1 MRFAPGNRNTAQSS
15 KMDDG
20 VWNMFL
26 EGPLDHHGL
35 GDVDFTICTPG
46 IVTGPA
52 KPSHE
57 PSSHEPGRAGD
68 KDPHGRRLPDCGSN
82 GNAMRRT
89 RTYLTRP
96 LAIGDHVAMIIG
108 VAGRNGAGKGEFVKF
123 LEARSFTVLSLSEVI
138 RQELADR
145 GLSETRERMIDV
157 GQEMR
162 RQFGPGALA
171 QRLVRQLQPD
181 RNYAID
187 SIRHPVEVEILRHSG
202 QDFHLV
208 WIDAKLETR
217 FERLQAR
224 GRPGDPQSVAELE
237 SLEARERGSDDPNA
251 QQLDQVQDEAS
262 FTLSNDGALESF
274 QSQIESWV
282 RNNLAFSRP
291 GWDEYFMDIAR
302 TVASRSNCVKR
313 KVAAVVTR
321 DRRII
326 STGYNG
332 TPRGT
337 TNCNEGGCPRCNDL
351 APGGTRLDECVCS
364 HAEENAITQAA
375 YHGVSLKGGTVYTT
389 FSPCLQCTKMIINA
403 GLAEVV
409 FQSEY
414 PLGQVSFDLLAEAGI
429 KLRQLDAG

>member
-1 MRFAPGNRNTAQSS
+1 
-15 KMDDG
+15 
-20 VWNMFL
+20 
-26 EGPLDHHGL
+26 
-35 GDVDFTICTPG
+35 
-46 IVTGPA
+46 
-52 KPSHE
+52 
-57 PSSHEPGRAGD
+57 
-68 KDPHGRRLPDCGSN
+68 
-82 GNAMRRT
+82 
-89 RTYLTRP
+89 
-96 LAIGDHVAMIIG
+96 MIIG
-108 VAGRNGAGKGEFVKF
+108 VAGRNGAGKGEFVDF
-123 LEARSFTVLSLSEVI
+123 LEARSFTVYSLSDAI
-138 RQELADR
+138 RQELAVR
-145 GLSETRERMIDV
+145 GLSETRERMIEV

-162 RQFGPGALA
+162 RQSGPGALA

-187 SIRHPVEVEILRHSG
+187 SIRHPVEVEILRHCG

-217 FERLQAR
+217 FERMQAR
-224 GRPGDPQSVAELE
+224 GRPGDPETVQELE
-237 SLEARERGSDDPNA
+237 QLEARERGSDDPNA
-251 QQLDQVQDEAS
+251 QQLDRVQDEAS
-262 FTLSNDGALESF
+262 FTLTNDGTLETF
-274 QSQIESWV
+274 QAEIEAWV
-282 RNNLAFSRP
+282 RKNLAFSRP
-291 GWDEYFMDIAR
+291 GWDDYFMDIAR

-313 KVAAVVTR
+313 KVAAVVTI
-321 DRRII
+321 DKRII

-351 APGGTRLDECVCS
+351 AAGGTRLDECLCS

-414 PLGQVSFDLLAEAGI
+414 PLGKVSLDLLAEAGVKI
-429 KLRQLDAG
+429 RQIAAG